1 MPEESRLQI
10 PVYNKELWIKN
21 VSLLIELLIASQLLF
36 LNNFCEPVCKR
47 AKQVLKVVL
56 DHFRLDVDVL
66 NVGQKVEGQSFPL
79 VDRGDG
85 RVELIKHHVTL
96 LACAMFYNFGQMVM
110 ELFNEEQKHFST
122 FCFLVERVLPS
133 SLNALESDGS
143 VPYLSTYEV
152 KLLVCGLSRAF
163 FGRQNSVSIPVDSY
177 TRSGAESTIKDSQK
191 QSSKPPAPIPGSEES
206 KLTGGSEKPSAVESN
221 IGLPFHN

>member
-1 MPEESRLQI
+1 M
-10 PVYNKELWIKN
+10 
-21 VSLLIELLIASQLLF
+21 
-36 LNNFCEPVCKR
+36 
-47 AKQVLKVVL
+47 
-56 DHFRLDVDVL
+56 DH
-66 NVGQKVEGQSFPL
+66 
-79 VDRGDG
+79 GDG